1 MLSETQEIPLISQKY
16 LERFRLT
23 SMYKNAIINTIEATR
38 TRNQVVLISPVRL
51 TSVNFMAA
59 NAAYDNYSQ
68 ALCRSPD
75 AGFFYGRIY
84 LDK

>member
-1 MLSETQEIPLISQKY
+1 MLSETQEIPLISRKY
-16 LERFRLT
+16 SERFRLT
-23 SMYKNAIINTIEATR
+23 SMYKDAIINTIEA

-75 AGFFYGRIY
+75 AGFFCGRIY